1 MQTRIATARD
11 ESVPLRLVTACNTML
26 APVRVVH
33 WTLVSLCNA
42 NLASRRD
49 EGVVIRR
56 ARYVQCGVQTVQ
68 NKTSA
73 HLRSSYDALI
83 RECDWN

>member
-1 MQTRIATARD
+1 MQTRIANARD
-11 ESVPLRLVTACNTML
+11 ESVPLRLVTACDRML

-49 EGVVIRR
+49 EGVGIVASNCCMNEMPPPCDEFR
-56 ARYVQCGVQTVQ
+56 
-68 NKTSA
+68 NE
-73 HLRSSYDALI
+73 
-83 RECDWN
+83 RE